1 MIARAI
7 ASHRASGA
15 PARSAG
21 LLVAVLIGLGA
32 AQAVAFVP
40 KPERVLAAVAQANA
54 TSGRTQAFRLD
65 LVMRIGER
73 EGIATGE
80 LVSHPSGLAR
90 LELRGRS
97 GRVDRYL
104 LSGPEL
110 LAAKDGAPL
119 EHPQPMLQPVFL
131 LQPST
136 LETLRVALE
145 TFGVDSRLIGLAPCG
160 ELDCY
165 VLGDPGL
172 AVPELHPIASDALG
186 LAQGAGEGIEA
197 GDAEGVG
204 GEPAGGHGLLEV
216 APPSEPGRPVARLW
230 VDTESLQIQR
240 IDRASGESMQ
250 LGPLVRFERLMI
262 PAWLE
267 IVAPGEPPIRFDVER
282 AVRVNAAPQAFNPSW
297 LYSPIDPVEPAGPG
311 AGAATPRTSPAAAS
325 APGSP

>member
-1 MIARAI
+1 MIGRSFGTRWSVAPLAR
-7 ASHRASGA
+7 
-15 PARSAG
+15 PAG
-21 LLVAVLIGLGA
+21 LVVALVIGLGGMRA
-32 AQAVAFVP
+32 AAFVP
-40 KPERVLAAVAQANA
+40 EPERVLAAVAQANA
-54 TSGRTQAFRLD
+54 TSGRTQAIRLD
-65 LVMRIGER
+65 LELRIGER
-73 EGIATGE
+73 EAIATGE

-136 LETLRVALE
+136 VETLRVALE

-165 VLGDPGL
+165 VFGDPDL
-172 AVPELHPIASDALG
+172 AVPELHSLPGDAL
-186 LAQGAGEGIEA
+186 ATE
-197 GDAEGVG
+197 GDAEPGGALGNAGVDPTADERSG
-204 GEPAGGHGLLEV
+204 GGGTLELLPAR
-216 APPSEPGRPVARLW
+216 APARPVARLW

-240 IDRASGESMQ
+240 IDRTSGESMQ

-267 IVAPGEPPIRFDVER
+267 IVAPGEPPIRFDVRR

-297 LYSPIDPVEPAGPG
+297 LYSPIDPVDHDAHG
-311 AGAATPRTSPAAAS
+311 AGAPPPTPAAAATPPS
-325 APGSP
+325 H

>member
-1 MIARAI
+1 MIARAL
-7 ASHRASGA
+7 APRRAAGST
-15 PARSAG
+15 ARSAG
-21 LLVAVLIGLGA
+21 LLAAALIGLGA
-32 AQAVAFVP
+32 AQADAFVP

-73 EGIATGE
+73 ERIATGE

-165 VLGDPGL
+165 VLGDPAL
-172 AVPELHPIASDALG
+172 AVPELHPLASDALG
-186 LAQGAGEGIEA
+186 LEGGAGDGREVA
-197 GDAEGVG
+197 DAEGAG
-204 GEPAGGHGLLEV
+204 DGRAGGRGLREV
-216 APPSEPGRPVARLW
+216 VPPSEPGRPVARLW

-240 IDRASGESMQ
+240 IDRISGESMQ
-250 LGPLVRFERLMI
+250 LGPTVRFERLMI

-267 IVAPGEPPIRFDVER
+267 IVAPGEPAIRFDVER

-311 AGAATPRTSPAAAS
+311 TGVPRTSPAAAA
-325 APGSP
+325 APASP